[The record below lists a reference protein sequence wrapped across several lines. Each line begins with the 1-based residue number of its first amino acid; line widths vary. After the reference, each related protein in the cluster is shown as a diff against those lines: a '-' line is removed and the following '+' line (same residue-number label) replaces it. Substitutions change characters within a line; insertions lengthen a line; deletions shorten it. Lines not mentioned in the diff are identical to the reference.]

1 MITAYKWYCIA
12 RSNTIGSSAGVKI
25 DIKHFRILAHVSVD
39 WGNVVLTVQ
48 ETNLTEDITGSLRL
62 RKNGNSWYLDVKI
75 SQSYKEESIEVSLYD
90 NDHYDWYSY
99 TDNELSGS
107 TICLIEDVASVVAVQ
122 NADNLWAVN
131 ADGDLYPKDKEDGTP
146 RNIISYGGISFGGNS
161 AAGGDGEG
169 DEEGEGGTIG
179 SLSNVSPS
187 ADAISEQTQ
196 ILVKDSNSSEYV
208 PRNID
213 EIAGFNEEKLAEY
226 LLAHEYVTKDY
237 LHGLI
242 FPDPENNAVRTALNL
257 VVEGGVSFG
266 GVSDAGG
273 EGGGEGGTIK
283 YPLTWSGYSSGSF
296 DGSVSANIV
305 IPTTLPANDVYT
317 WAKQPSLLLSDI
329 PDLSSK
335 YLSLTGGTIDSTNSV
350 PVIINTSN
358 STEVVLQLSQNE
370 QLRAIVGYDI
380 YNGSYI
386 QNGINNRFLG
396 IADDGTPYYH
406 NGSYKNTLLHS
417 GNYSDYA
424 LPKSGG
430 VLSGNNYILTING
443 VDNSYILFD
452 LNMVDRASVG
462 YYNNLAYIASE
473 VGGYARIGIA
483 DNGEPQYWP
492 DYTGNTKHTLI
503 HSGNIGEQSVASADY
518 ATNSTKLYSV
528 DSEYAYGS
536 QYPYYLQMRYNVLGE
551 NSWYLSVY
559 PETPAYVSVDK
570 ARRLVTARSIWGQ
583 SFDGTENI
591 DGAFKYGYINLE
603 AGNEINSKDT
613 NGTGV
618 PLCINWQGA
627 GNVLMVVGG
636 GCVGIGTASPP
647 YAKLQ
652 VEGDCLIN
660 GRNYNAISYTSDNLA
675 YYGYDN
681 GGIYGTI
688 KITLPNSWNSDM
700 SMFEIWVYEY
710 NSMAGS
716 KIFVSGYSYGG
727 TYWYNTKYA
736 VLGNYNKGVRLAHD
750 GSKLCILLGNTSSY
764 WVLPQIY
771 LKARSH
777 GLEGR
782 VYIHSSGY
790 SISLITDESSFSTIQ
805 NVSIADTY
813 TNNIIASGEVTF
825 GSDARYKNKIKD
837 TSISLKSIAEAPL
850 FIYRWNDRD
859 DDRVYL
865 GTTAQYWLDT
875 PFKYAV
881 NTTNPDFLGLGYGE
895 LGVAIGIV
903 NSRKLLNHESRIT
916 TLERDKEKERLK
928 KQLKKLQYQFRQLEK
943 QLQQYRR
950 ALQ

>member
-161 AAGGDGEG
+161 SAGGGGGGE
-169 DEEGEGGTIG
+169 EEGEGGTIG

-196 ILVKDSNSSEYV
+196 ILVKDSNSLEYV

-213 EIAGFNEEKLAEY
+213 EIAGFNEDKLAEY
-226 LLAHEYVTKDY
+226 LLAHKYVTEDY

-266 GVSDAGG
+266 GVSSAGG
-273 EGGGEGGTIK
+273 EGGGGTIK

-335 YLSLTGGTIDSTNSV
+335 YLPLSGGTMQGNLDFGKNSITNAKELSCYDS
-350 PVIINTSN
+350 
-358 STEVVLQLSQNE
+358 
-370 QLRAIVGYDI
+370 
-380 YNGSYI
+380 
-386 QNGINNRFLG
+386 
-396 IADDGTPYYH
+396 GT
-406 NGSYKNTLLHS
+406 
-417 GNYSDYA
+417 
-424 LPKSGG
+424 
-430 VLSGNNYILTING
+430 
-443 VDNSYILFD
+443 
-452 LNMVDRASVG
+452 G
-462 YYNNLAYIASE
+462 YY
-473 VGGYARIGIA
+473 VGGRNYGLGVT
-483 DNGEPQYWP
+483 DG
-492 DYTGNTKHTLI
+492 GLL
-503 HSGNIGEQSVASADY
+503 
-518 ATNSTKLYSV
+518 LYS
-528 DSEYAYGS
+528 YGD
-536 QYPYYLQMRYNVLGE
+536 
-551 NSWYLSVY
+551 
-559 PETPAYVSVDK
+559 TPISLY
-570 ARRLVTARSIWGQ
+570 TY
-583 SFDGTENI
+583 GTEKMRI
-591 DGAFKYGYINLE
+591 TSG
-603 AGNEINSKDT
+603 
-613 NGTGV
+613 
-618 PLCINWQGA
+618 
-627 GNVLMVVGG
+627 GNVL
-636 GCVGIGTASPP
+636 IGDTTDNGNR
-647 YAKLQ
+647 LQ
-652 VEGDCLIN
+652 VQG
-660 GRNYNAISYTSDNLA
+660 AISLTTALRMTFN
-675 YYGYDN
+675 N
-681 GGIYGTI
+681 
-688 KITLPNSWNSDM
+688 NSTCGLYPDSWISGADA
-700 SMFEIWVYEY
+700 SRLWLY
-710 NSMAGS
+710 NVGKVAICGEQ
-716 KIFVSGYSYGG
+716 
-727 TYWYNTKYA
+727 
-736 VLGNYNKGVRLAHD
+736 GV
-750 GSKLCILLGNTSSY
+750 
-764 WVLPQIY
+764 
-771 LKARSH
+771 
-777 GLEGR
+777 E
-782 VYIHSSGY
+782 IHSDLTTYG
-790 SISLITDESSFSTIQ
+790 SISLTNELYCNGWLRSYGDRGWYSETYGGGIHMTDTNFVRTYDNKAFSASYYQMNYTNAVDITSSGNWYRVWEGDYYGSIILSLTHSWSKNQTDNLIFSISTGYQYGASSGITLLSRNIGTTTYQAIRVVYDGDIGKHCVEVFIGPSGSNFHWVSGIGHGVFLQPTLVTSTNLSQRCMMQIDHTATIQ
-805 NVSIADTY
+805 SS
-813 TNNIIASGEVTF
+813 NNAVINGNISASGEVTF
-825 GSDARYKNKIKD
+825 GSDARYKDKIKD
-837 TSISLKSIAEAPL
+837 TSISLRSIAEAPL
-850 FIYRWNDRD
+850 FTYRWNDRD

-875 PFKYAV
+875 PFKCAV

>member
-107 TICLIEDVASVVAVQ
+107 TICLIEDVASVVVVQ

-161 AAGGDGEG
+161 SAGGEEGGEEG
-169 DEEGEGGTIG
+169 GEGGTIG

-213 EIAGFNEEKLAEY
+213 EIAGFNEDKLAEY

-266 GVSDAGG
+266 GVSSAGG

-335 YLSLTGGTIDSTNSV
+335 YLSLSGGTFNFPSKGIGVTTNPRVGQFDRAAGSLV
-350 PVIINTSN
+350 FQLGTSN
-358 STEVVLQLSQNE
+358 IFDIVDSGWRNVM
-370 QLRAIVGYDI
+370 LRVAPDEF
-380 YNGSYI
+380 SY
-386 QNGINNRFLG
+386 
-396 IADDGTPYYH
+396 Y
-406 NGSYKNTLLHS
+406 
-417 GNYSDYA
+417 GNS
-424 LPKSGG
+424 
-430 VLSGNNYILTING
+430 I
-443 VDNSYILFD
+443 
-452 LNMVDRASVG
+452 
-462 YYNNLAYIASE
+462 
-473 VGGYARIGIA
+473 
-483 DNGEPQYWP
+483 
-492 DYTGNTKHTLI
+492 I
-503 HSGNIGEQSVASADY
+503 HSGNTNYFAYREWSNQDANNASMGANFTYANNAPFTGPLATFSCGGYDLQLNGGYGAAGMIAYRTKNGDNGAWNSWRQLVDEGNIVNYTAGNANALGGLSAEKYLYGFIGAYDANAQYDFTYRGIALGANLPSS
-518 ATNSTKLYSV
+518 SQ
-528 DSEYAYGS
+528 YGS
-536 QYPYYLQMRYNVLGE
+536 LLTLPYRKTQGNTCPDFAAQIFLPNGDDATPDMFFRTSLSTSWNPWRRVIAE
-551 NSWYLSVY
+551 NS
-559 PETPAYVSVDK
+559 
-570 ARRLVTARSIWGQ
+570 
-583 SFDGTENI
+583 N
-591 DGAFKYGYINLE
+591 
-603 AGNEINSKDT
+603 
-613 NGTGV
+613 
-618 PLCINWQGA
+618 
-627 GNVLMVVGG
+627 GNVL
-636 GCVGIGTASPP
+636 IGRTADSGD
-647 YAKLQ
+647 KLQ

-681 GGIYGTI
+681 GLIHGTI

-727 TYWYNTKYA
+727 SYWYNTKYA

-764 WVLPQIY
+764 WEYPQIY

-777 GLEGR
+777 GLVGR
-782 VYIHSSGY
+782 EYIHSSGY
-790 SISLITDESSFSTIQ
+790 SISLVTDESSFSIIQ

-825 GSDARYKNKIKD
+825 GSDARYKDKIKD

-850 FIYRWNDRD
+850 FTYRWNDRD
-859 DDRVYL
+859 DNRIYL

>member
-62 RKNGNSWYLDVKI
+62 RKYGNSWYLDVKI

-107 TICLIEDVASVVAVQ
+107 TICLIEDVASVVVVQ

-169 DEEGEGGTIG
+169 EEEGEGGTIG

-196 ILVKDSNSSEYV
+196 ILVKDSNSLEYV

-213 EIAGFNEEKLAEY
+213 EIAGFNEDKLAEY

-242 FPDPENNAVRTALNL
+242 FLDTENNAVRTALNL
-257 VVEGGVSFG
+257 VVEGGLSFG

-335 YLSLTGGTIDSTNSV
+335 YLLLSGGIISSSSSLHPLDINANYPLVYMYLKTYDVARTG
-350 PVIINTSN
+350 
-358 STEVVLQLSQNE
+358 
-370 QLRAIVGYDI
+370 VGY
-380 YNGSYI
+380 YNTLAYLANETHG
-386 QNGINNRFLG
+386 GRLG
-396 IADDGTPYYH
+396 VADDGTP
-406 NGSYKNTLLHS
+406 
-417 GNYSDYA
+417 
-424 LPKSGG
+424 
-430 VLSGNNYILTING
+430 
-443 VDNSYILFD
+443 
-452 LNMVDRASVG
+452 
-462 YYNNLAYIASE
+462 
-473 VGGYARIGIA
+473 
-483 DNGEPQYWP
+483 QYWT
-492 DYTGNTKHTLI
+492 DGDGTTRYTLI
-503 HSGNIGEQSVASADY
+503 HSGNIGSY
-518 ATNSTKLYSV
+518 A
-528 DSEYAYGS
+528 
-536 QYPYYLQMRYNVLGE
+536 PIYNA
-551 NSWYLSVY
+551 N
-559 PETPAYVSVDK
+559 
-570 ARRLVTARSIWGQ
+570 
-583 SFDGTENI
+583 
-591 DGAFKYGYINLE
+591 
-603 AGNEINSKDT
+603 
-613 NGTGV
+613 
-618 PLCINWQGA
+618 
-627 GNVLMVVGG
+627 GNVL
-636 GCVGIGTASPP
+636 IGTTTDSGYKLSVKGSMQLREGDYIANRATFILNSNGQPADIIFKSNSTIKGN
-647 YAKLQ
+647 YGWWAISSRSGEDGRFSIFRGSENAYNAAEAEIFTIGADGRIVANGGNVLIGTTVDNGAKLQ
-652 VEGDCLIN
+652 V
-660 GRNYNAISYTSDNLA
+660 S
-675 YYGYDN
+675 
-681 GGIYGTI
+681 GGIHISRQNFYGEYDEGIRIEGASSEWCGVFLGTSSERKGCQDSQWHLLKTNTETLRI
-688 KITLPNSWNSDM
+688 GRGVSSTSYLELNKYGKIGVGKTNQVYELDIEGSIRTTTGNVRVHHTNSDM
-700 SMFEIWVYEY
+700 CLELLHTHSSYSWNYIRQVSNGYEWHIGITSDVGTSLTDGSDWLCRGAYEIRG
-710 NSMAGS
+710 NGGRGMNG
-716 KIFVSGYSYGG
+716 IFVRYESSNYGKLVVANSSNAETSIGYLNPNYSYYHPVWTVG
-727 TYWYNTKYA
+727 TSIGDGDVTTFGWFFANTEAKA
-736 VLGNYNKGVRLAHD
+736 WL
-750 GSKLCILLGNTSSY
+750 TSSGNF
-764 WVLPQIY
+764 VI
-771 LKARSH
+771 K
-777 GLEGR
+777 
-782 VYIHSSGY
+782 
-790 SISLITDESSFSTIQ
+790 
-805 NVSIADTY
+805 
-813 TNNIIASGEVTF
+813 GEVTF
-825 GSDARYKNKIKD
+825 GSDARYKDKIKD

-928 KQLKKLQYQFRQLEK
+928 KQLKKLQYQFKQLDK